1 MRMSKGAD
9 PHGLR
14 SKRRSTLRLRLGV
27 AYYSAWRY
35 LLWLSGG
42 SRFASQRQQDVLPC
56 VHMAHCTPLLRKLKD
71 VEMQYQYNKITNLKL
86 AVDRLDGIVVRPGET
101 LSYWKIIGCP
111 TYRKGYLDGVLLKN
125 GRVQYGCGG
134 GLCQLSNLIFWMT
147 LHTPL
152 EVTERHRHGYD
163 VFPDSN
169 RTQPF
174 GSGATCFYPYGDLM
188 IYNPTERP
196 FQLCLRV
203 GETHLEGEW
212 RSDRPP
218 EYHYHILERNHE
230 IRHEWWGGCSRH
242 NELYQQVFSPEGELL
257 EERLVVENHAMMMY
271 PPFLEGGVLSG
282 ENKK

>member
-101 LSYWKIIGCP
+101 LSYWKIIGRP

-218 EYHYHILERNHE
+218 EYRYHILERNHE

>member
-1 MRMSKGAD
+1 MTVREPKK
-9 PHGLR
+9 R
-14 SKRRSTLRLRLGV
+14 SNLRLKLGG
-27 AYYSAWRY
+27 AYFSAQRK
-35 LLWLSGG
+35 LRWLSM
-42 SRFASQRQQDVLPC
+42 RKHFARERSGEDLAYQAFS
-56 VHMAHCTPLLRKLKD
+56 HHTPLMRKLKD
-71 VEMQYQYNKITNLKL
+71 VDMQLQRNKVTNLRL
-86 AVDRLDGIVVRPGET
+86 ACARLDGLLLRPGET
-101 LSYWKIIGCP
+101 MSYWYLIGKP
-111 TYRKGYLDGVLLKN
+111 TAGKGYLPGMILRN
-125 GRVQYGCGG
+125 GGYLAATGG

-218 EYHYHILERNHE
+218 EYRYHILERNHE